1 MQQQVQ
7 LSPKVPDAERP
18 QRSAKE
24 REVRVQGDAAT
35 FGMLLGALQA
45 GEAGIVRGE
54 ARNDSA
60 AEWNAQDARENRQQP
75 RQTAQNLGQGA
86 QEPRG
91 RLEQLVSEATRPT
104 NGPQTPAAEVRAST
118 HDPAMAARS
127 QFENQPV
134 PQDPPQPSG
143 DQISRGEQRST
154 PEHAVVQQRAQAVAA
169 SVSTASTAVAAG
181 ARAGVQSSQVGTVDA
196 ARGPQGGAARGRAP
210 SVPQRADQTLR
221 FEKAFQA
228 QVGRGLAQA
237 LRSGNGEVT
246 LRLRPENLGQL
257 SVRVQVQQNQ
267 VTATFEARHAEAQRM
282 LEGSRD
288 VLRQQLESRGLTV
301 ERIDVRLIEE
311 PTQAGTRLAMDR
323 DGGADGGQDGQAFAG
338 ERDGRGSSDGD
349 GADGGSRRGAT
360 RDDDGLAVAGAEPWR
375 ALGTVRLNAIA

>member
-7 LSPKVPDAERP
+7 LSPKVPDAERS
-18 QRSAKE
+18 QRPAKE
-24 REVRVQGDAAT
+24 REARVQGDAAA

-60 AEWNAQDARENRQQP
+60 AEWNAQDARESRQQP
-75 RQTAQNLGQGA
+75 RQAAQDHGQRA

-91 RLEQLVSEATRPT
+91 RLEQLVSDPTRPA
-104 NGPQTPAAEVRAST
+104 NGPQTPAAEARAST
-118 HDPAMAARS
+118 QDATPAPRPPRES
-127 QFENQPV
+127 QPLA
-134 PQDPPQPSG
+134 QDQAQPSG
-143 DQISRGEQRST
+143 DRASRGEHRSA
-154 PEHAVVQQRAQAVAA
+154 PEQSTLQQRAQAVAA
-169 SVSTASTAVAAG
+169 SVSIAPAAAAAG
-181 ARAGVQSSQVGTVDA
+181 GRAGVQSSQVGAVDA

-210 SVPQRADQTLR
+210 TVPQRADQTLR

-301 ERIDVRLIEE
+301 ERIEVRLIEE
-311 PTQAGTRLAMDR
+311 PTQAGTRLATDR
-323 DGGADGGQDGQAFAG
+323 DGGADSGQDGQAFAG
-338 ERDGRGSSDGD
+338 DRDGRGSPDSDA
-349 GADGGSRRGAT
+349 ADGGSRRGAA
-360 RDDDGLAVAGAEPWR
+360 REDDGLAVAGAEPWR

>member
-7 LSPKVPDAERP
+7 LSSKVPDAPRP
-18 QRSAKE
+18 QQPAQE
-24 REVRVQGDAAT
+24 REVRVQAEAGA

-60 AEWNAQDARENRQQP
+60 AEWSAQDAREHRQESRQP
-75 RQTAQNLGQGA
+75 AQELGQRA

-91 RLEQLVSEATRPT
+91 RLEQLASEASRPASGT
-104 NGPQTPAAEVRAST
+104 QTPAAEARAAANDT
-118 HDPAMAARS
+118 EGAARRATN
-127 QFENQPV
+127 EQPV
-134 PQDPPQPSG
+134 AQEPTRVAG
-143 DQISRGEQRST
+143 DHAARGEQRVAIEPS
-154 PEHAVVQQRAQAVAA
+154 AVQPKAQAVAA
-169 SVSTASTAVAAG
+169 SVSSAPAAAVGGRASLPNGQATA
-181 ARAGVQSSQVGTVDA
+181 VDA

-210 SVPQRADQTLR
+210 VAPQRADQTLR

-237 LRSGNGEVT
+237 MRSGDGEVT

-288 VLRQQLESRGLTV
+288 VLRQQLEARGLTV
-301 ERIDVRLIEE
+301 ERIEVRLVEE
-311 PTQAGTRLAMDR
+311 PTQAGTRLATD
-323 DGGADGGQDGQAFAG
+323 DGGGAEGGQDGQAFAND
-338 ERDGRGSSDGD
+338 RDGRGSPDGD
-349 GADGGSRRGAT
+349 EADGGSRRGAT
-360 RDDDGLAVAGAEPWR
+360 REDDGLAVAGAEPWR